1 MSVIKTICLAF
12 SMYSRVPMPQLTYT
26 EKDMR
31 YVFLGF
37 PLIGIVIGILEMGW
51 YILCEKLGIGNLFYA
66 SVASAIPFFVTGGFH
81 MDGFLDTTD
90 ALSSYGNQEKK
101 LAILKDSH
109 VGAFAVIWTGVY
121 LVLNVGAYS
130 EIHNSLSDSS
140 NKMIIMT
147 CVSAIYAL
155 SRITSAL
162 AAVTFPS
169 ATGKGAEKSS
179 LAGFKKMSAKTV
191 VRAGLL
197 IYMLAVLGIL
207 IVLHQVIGILMFIA
221 LGAVFLYYYKMSKKQ
236 FGGIT
241 GDLAGWYLQVCEQ
254 VLLYTVVFGRYALEI
269 GA

>member
-1 MSVIKTICLAF
+1 MSVLKTICLAF
-12 SMYSRVPMPQLTYT
+12 SMYSRVPMPQLMYT

-37 PLIGIVIGILEMGW
+37 PLIGVVIGILEMGW

-66 SVASAIPFFVTGGFH
+66 SAASAIPFFVTGGFH

-90 ALSSYGNQEKK
+90 ALSSYGSQEKK
-101 LAILKDSH
+101 LTILKDSH

-130 EIHNSLSDSS
+130 EIHSSLAGSG
-140 NKMIIMT
+140 NKMNIMT
-147 CVSAIYAL
+147 CVSFIYIL
-155 SRITSAL
+155 SRITSGL

-179 LAGFKKMSAKTV
+179 LAGFKKMSAKNI

-197 IYMLAVLGIL
+197 IYLLAAFGIL
-207 IVLHQVIGILMFIA
+207 TALHQVIGMTMLIA
-221 LGAVFLYYYKMSKKQ
+221 LAAVFLYYYKMSQKQ

-254 VLLYTVVFGRYALEI
+254 VLLYIVVLGGYALGI